1 MITVQIL
8 RENPRILALI
18 ERAKNNLVKLG
29 YTEHGLRHVSNVS
42 RDAGAILRELGY
54 PERDVR
60 LAEIAGFL
68 HDMGAAINRNQHEQT
83 GAILAMQV
91 LEELGMPFDEVLDVA
106 TAIGNHHEETGEP
119 VTEITA
125 ALILADK
132 IDVHRSRV
140 VQQDIAHDIHDR
152 VNYAATSSKVEVDPE
167 KKVIRYMIDIDTQIA
182 PVMEYFEIFTDRMI
196 IARKAANAL
205 GCVFQL
211 WINNTRML

>member
-1 MITVQIL
+1 MITVDDL
-8 RENPRILALI
+8 RKDPRIVALI
-18 ERAKNNLVKLG
+18 DRARNNLVKLG
-29 YTEHGLRHVSNVS
+29 YTDHGLRHVSNVS
-42 RDAGAILRELGY
+42 RDAGTILRTLNY

-68 HDMGAAINRNQHEQT
+68 HDMGAAINRSQHEQT
-83 GAILAMQV
+83 GALLAMD
-91 LEELGMPFDEVLDVA
+91 LLLDMGMDFDDVLDVA

-119 VTEITA
+119 VTDITA

-152 VNYAATSSKVEVDPE
+152 VNYAATSSEVKVD
-167 KKVIRYMIDIDTQIA
+167 KDNMIISYRIDIDTGIA

-205 GCVFQL
+205 GCAFQL